1 MKKVSKIKVQE
12 IVLPFL
18 EATVYSELMGS
29 IKAEILQDYD
39 VILTKFHK
47 KVRLIGKDQNGNLNK
62 AVERINQFVGD
73 KGGEIKHISVPLN

>member
-12 IVLPFL
+12 IVLPIL
-18 EATVYSELMGS
+18 KETVYSELMRS

-39 VILTKFHK
+39 VILIKIHK
-47 KVRLIGKDQNGNLNK
+47 KVRLIGKYQNGNLNK

-73 KGGEIKHISVPLN
+73 KGGEVRYIPIPLN